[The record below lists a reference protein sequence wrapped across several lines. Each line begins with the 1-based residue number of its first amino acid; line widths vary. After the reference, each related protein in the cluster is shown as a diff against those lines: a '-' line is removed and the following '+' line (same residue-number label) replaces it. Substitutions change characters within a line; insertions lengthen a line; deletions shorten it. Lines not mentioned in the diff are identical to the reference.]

1 MAFRGRGR
9 GRGGYGR
16 GGVGG
21 FGIAKQEPFV
31 LFPDIE
37 LPDVS
42 SVPEEKNLVIWNAR
56 LQNYWKSSPYYLED
70 IVPRKSQSTDIER
83 FSDRVKLRTTL
94 KRDPLEQI
102 LRLTSDNFPLE
113 LLQGLQAEQLIR
125 FFLIR
130 NLYTEL
136 KDCSLHIELPGMKG
150 ATHNKRKVRWNPESD
165 MQKLEL
171 FEKLEKKLEG
181 QDEKGGKE
189 KKEGE
194 NEDEDDEG
202 GEEAAEE
209 EFSDDGDYNQN
220 IDFDDDEDDF
230 NMEDDNDDEATY

>member
-1 MAFRGRGR
+1 M
-9 GRGGYGR
+9 
-16 GGVGG
+16 
-21 FGIAKQEPFV
+21 
-31 LFPDIE
+31 
-37 LPDVS
+37 
-42 SVPEEKNLVIWNAR
+42 PEEKNLVIRNAR

-102 LRLTSDNFPLE
+102 LRLTSNNFPLE
-113 LLQGLQAEQLIR
+113 LVQ
-125 FFLIR
+125 
-130 NLYTEL
+130 
-136 KDCSLHIELPGMKG
+136 GMKG
-150 ATHNKRKVRWNPESD
+150 ATHNKRKVQWNPESD

>member
-42 SVPEEKNLVIWNAR
+42 SVPEEKNLVIRNAR

-83 FSDRVKLRTTL
+83 FSDRVRLRTTL

-113 LLQGLQAEQLIR
+113 LLQ
-125 FFLIR
+125 
-130 NLYTEL
+130 
-136 KDCSLHIELPGMKG
+136 GMKG

>member
-1 MAFRGRGR
+1 ME
-9 GRGGYGR
+9 
-16 GGVGG
+16 VQS
-21 FGIAKQEPFV
+21 I
-31 LFPDIE
+31 LFYNFYVKECSVMFQDIE

-42 SVPEEKNLVIWNAR
+42 SVPEEKNLVIRNAR

-113 LLQGLQAEQLIR
+113 LLQG
-125 FFLIR
+125 
-130 NLYTEL
+130 
-136 KDCSLHIELPGMKG
+136 MKG
-150 ATHNKRKVRWNPESD
+150 ATHNKRKVRWNPESGLMRIEYLDFNFFAYFCILD

-189 KKEGE
+189 RKKVKMRMKMTK
-194 NEDEDDEG
+194 
-202 GEEAAEE
+202 EEKKLQKRN
-209 EFSDDGDYNQN
+209 SVMMN

-230 NMEDDNDDEATY
+230 NMEDDNDGICTFSLLALVICIWDSQTEVLHKGRHFFSF